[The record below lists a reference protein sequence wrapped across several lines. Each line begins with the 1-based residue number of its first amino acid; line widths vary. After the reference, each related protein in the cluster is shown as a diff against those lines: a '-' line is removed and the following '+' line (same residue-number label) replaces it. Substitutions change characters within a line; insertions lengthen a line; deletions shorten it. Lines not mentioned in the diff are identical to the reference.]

1 MNGSGSHKA
10 LVDSNQ
16 GVSKKSQVQLYSNS
30 APPHSK
36 AVKSQIRL
44 LFAKRALRR
53 ELVTINTISDL
64 SIVSFKLLI
73 FPIYRL
79 NTLGTYLMTTF
90 KEGSVESRSRKAE
103 KDFEGGSLKFLVTPE
118 IRAPGDGF

>member
-16 GVSKKSQVQLYSNS
+16 GVLKKGQVQLYSNS

-36 AVKSQIRL
+36 AVISQIRL

-53 ELVTINTISDL
+53 ELVTIHTISHL
-64 SIVSFKLLI
+64 SIVS
-73 FPIYRL
+73 L
-79 NTLGTYLMTTF
+79 NY
-90 KEGSVESRSRKAE
+90 
-103 KDFEGGSLKFLVTPE
+103 
-118 IRAPGDGF
+118 